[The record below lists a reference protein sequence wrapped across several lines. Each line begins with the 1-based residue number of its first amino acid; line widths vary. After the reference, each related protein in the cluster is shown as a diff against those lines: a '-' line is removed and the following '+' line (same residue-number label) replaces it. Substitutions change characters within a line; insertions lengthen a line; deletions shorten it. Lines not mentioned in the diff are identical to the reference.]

1 MSVDHPHSS
10 SAVERLRKKLP
21 TAAESAKD
29 AKEAFQL
36 ISNTADPAKVLEW
49 GLQEE
54 KAQADRNSN
63 PEAMDIYDV
72 KTTSGVS
79 I

>member
-1 MSVDHPHSS
+1 MVDHPRLS
-10 SAVERLRKKLP
+10 SAVERLSKKLS

-36 ISNTADPAKVLEW
+36 IPNTADPAKVLEW

-54 KAQADRNSN
+54 KAQAD
-63 PEAMDIYDV
+63 
-72 KTTSGVS
+72 
-79 I
+79 